1 MSRFPEIVAVVA
13 RLRAPDGCPWDREQ
27 TPASLRPYLIEET
40 YEVLEALTG
49 DDPKAVCDELGDLL
63 LQIVLHAQIASEA
76 GQFTVEDVIASI
88 VAKMVR
94 RHPHVFADAVV
105 TSAEEVSQQWTRI
118 KREERQAAASNGHA
132 SALDGLPRELPAL
145 HAATRTGERA
155 ARVGFD
161 WSTAK
166 GALAKAREELNE
178 LEEALASGDPTRT
191 EHELGDALFALASVG
206 RLANQNP
213 EMALRTALTRFGA
226 RFRHVEEALQAQ
238 DRDMEHATP
247 AELDALWQAAKKAGN

>member
-1 MSRFPEIVAVVA
+1 MSRFHEIVAVVA

-40 YEVLEALTG
+40 YEVLDALSG

-76 GQFTVEDVIASI
+76 EQFTVEDVIANI
-88 VAKMVR
+88 VGKMVR
-94 RHPHVFADAVV
+94 RHPHVFGDAVA
-105 TSAEEVSQQWTRI
+105 TSAEEVSRQWARI
-118 KREERQAAASNGHA
+118 KREEQRAAAPDAST
-132 SALDGLPRELPAL
+132 SALDGIPSELPAL

-161 WSTAK
+161 WSTATR
-166 GALAKAREELNE
+166 ALAKAREELTE
-178 LEEALASGDPTRT
+178 LEEALASGDPARI

-206 RLANQNP
+206 RLADQNP

-226 RFRHVEEALQAQ
+226 RFRHVEQALRAH

-247 AELDALWQAAKKAGN
+247 EELDALWNAAKKAGN